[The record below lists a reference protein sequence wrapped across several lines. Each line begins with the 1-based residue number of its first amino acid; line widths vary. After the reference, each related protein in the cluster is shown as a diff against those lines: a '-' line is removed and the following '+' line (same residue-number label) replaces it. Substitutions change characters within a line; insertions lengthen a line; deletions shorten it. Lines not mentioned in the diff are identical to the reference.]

1 LFPNTNIKNSKLIAV
16 EVVLFSQQQ
25 LKVKAAKKI
34 QNNKIA
40 TRKQLFASVK
50 EQKGNRMSKSQIYS
64 EKGKFIL
71 ICF

>member
-1 LFPNTNIKNSKLIAV
+1 MFPNTNIKNSELIAV
-16 EVVLFSQQQ
+16 AVVLFSQQ
-25 LKVKAAKKI
+25 LKVKAAKKF